1 MYYGKIYG
9 MRWGTPKTRMSK
21 KALEEFK
28 EFQRLMNEDE
38 EKKDHTETKDEK
50 PE

>member
-1 MYYGKIYG
+1 MYYNPILGQ
-9 MRWGTPKTRMSK
+9 RWGTPKTRMSK

-28 EFQRLMNEDE
+28 EFQRLRNEDE
-38 EKKDHTETKDEK
+38 EKQDHNESKDEK